1 MESVESVGKSVQ
13 EAIDKG
19 LQELGLNLDDV
30 KVEVLSEGGMFR
42 SAKVRL
48 TKNESFA
55 ELFAATNEDAPI
67 KKNEESKKDEVAPCE
82 GASAAPQN
90 GTMYSLGVLNKILK
104 MYKPTV
110 YATERVQNKVVVFE
124 IQGEG
129 CEVFGN
135 SDAVTALQTLLNTI
149 ERGHNKANDLKR
161 IIVNVGD
168 YEKRREADLRAQAIK
183 CADEAISSG
192 KTIRMQPM
200 NSFER
205 HLVHDFLIDRKD
217 VVAESFGV
225 EPYRYITIRPS
236 AAETTATGAVPKSN

>member
-1 MESVESVGKSVQ
+1 MESVESVGKNVQ

-19 LQELGLNLDDV
+19 LRELGLELDDV
-30 KVEVLSEGGMFR
+30 KVEVLSEGGLFK

-55 ELFAATNEDAPI
+55 ELFATTNAETPH
-67 KKNEESKKDEVAPCE
+67 KNIEESKEEQDESCKVE
-82 GASAAPQN
+82 SIAPQS

-135 SDAVTALQTLLNTI
+135 SEAVSALQTLLNMI
-149 ERGHNKANDLKR
+149 ERGHNKADGLKR

-205 HLVHDFLIDRKD
+205 HLIHDFLIDRKD

-225 EPYRYITIRPS
+225 EPYRYITIRPMQ
-236 AAETTATGAVPKSN
+236 

>member
-1 MESVESVGKSVQ
+1 MESVESVGKNVQ

-19 LQELGLNLDDV
+19 LQELGLPLDDV
-30 KVEVLSEGGMFR
+30 SVEVLSEGGLFK

-48 TKNESFA
+48 TKKESFA
-55 ELFAATNEDAPI
+55 ELFMGANDAQEVKQSTEQNNETHPD
-67 KKNEESKKDEVAPCE
+67 CE
-82 GASAAPQN
+82 NTEIEQN
-90 GTMYSLGVLNKILK
+90 ATMYSLSVLNKILK

-124 IQGEG
+124 IKGEG

-135 SDAVTALQTLLNTI
+135 SDAVTALQTILNTI
-149 ERGHNKANDLKR
+149 ERGHNKSDNLKR

-205 HLVHDFLIDRKD
+205 HLIHDFLIDRKD

-225 EPYRYITIRPS
+225 EPYRYITVRP
-236 AAETTATGAVPKSN
+236 AGTEQL

>member
-1 MESVESVGKSVQ
+1 MESVESVGKNVQ

-19 LQELGLNLDDV
+19 LRELGLELDDV
-30 KVEVLSEGGMFR
+30 KVEVLSEGGLFK

-55 ELFAATNEDAPI
+55 ELFATTNAEAPH
-67 KKNEESKKDEVAPCE
+67 KNIEESKEEQDESCKVE
-82 GASAAPQN
+82 SIAPQS
-90 GTMYSLGVLNKILK
+90 GTMYSLGVLNEILK

-135 SDAVTALQTLLNTI
+135 SEAVSALQTLLNTI
-149 ERGHNKANDLKR
+149 ERGHNKADNLKR

-205 HLVHDFLIDRKD
+205 HLIHDFLIDRKD

-225 EPYRYITIRPS
+225 EPYRYITIRPMQ
-236 AAETTATGAVPKSN
+236 

>member
-1 MESVESVGKSVQ
+1 MESVESVGKNVQ

-19 LQELGLNLDDV
+19 LRELGLELDDV
-30 KVEVLSEGGMFR
+30 KVEVLSEGGLFK

-55 ELFAATNEDAPI
+55 ELFATTNAEAPH
-67 KKNEESKKDEVAPCE
+67 KNVEESKEEQDESCKVE
-82 GASAAPQN
+82 SIAPQS

-135 SDAVTALQTLLNTI
+135 SEAVSALQTLLNTI
-149 ERGHNKANDLKR
+149 ERGHNKADDLKR

-205 HLVHDFLIDRKD
+205 HLIHDFLIDRKD

-225 EPYRYITIRPS
+225 EPYRYITIRPMQ
-236 AAETTATGAVPKSN
+236 

>member
-19 LQELGLNLDDV
+19 LQELGLQLDDV
-30 KVEVLSEGGMFR
+30 KVEVLSEGGLFK

-55 ELFAATNEDAPI
+55 ELFATTNADAPRDKI
-67 KKNEESKKDEVAPCE
+67 DDSAKEQVIPCE
-82 GASAAPQN
+82 NANTVPQN

-124 IQGEG
+124 IQGDG

-149 ERGHNKANDLKR
+149 ERGHNKADDLKR

-168 YEKRREADLRAQAIK
+168 YEKKREANLRAQAIK

-192 KTIRMQPM
+192 RTIRMQPM

-217 VVAESFGV
+217 VIAESFGV
-225 EPYRYITIRPS
+225 EPYRYITIRP
-236 AAETTATGAVPKSN
+236 V

>member
-19 LQELGLNLDDV
+19 LKELGLQLDDV
-30 KVEVLSEGGMFR
+30 KVEVLSEGGLFK

-55 ELFAATNEDAPI
+55 ELFATTNADAPRD
-67 KKNEESKKDEVAPCE
+67 KVDDSAEEQVIPCE
-82 GASAAPQN
+82 SANTVSQN

-124 IQGEG
+124 IQGDG

-149 ERGHNKANDLKR
+149 ERGHNKADDLKR

-168 YEKRREADLRAQAIK
+168 YEKKREANLRAQAIK

-192 KTIRMQPM
+192 RTIRMQPM

-217 VVAESFGV
+217 VIAESFGV
-225 EPYRYITIRPS
+225 EPYRYITIRP
-236 AAETTATGAVPKSN
+236 V

>member
-19 LQELGLNLDDV
+19 LKELGLQLDDV
-30 KVEVLSEGGMFR
+30 KVEVLSEGGLFK

-55 ELFAATNEDAPI
+55 ELFATTNADAPRD
-67 KKNEESKKDEVAPCE
+67 KVDDSAEEQVIPCE
-82 GASAAPQN
+82 SANTVSQN

-124 IQGEG
+124 IQGDG

-149 ERGHNKANDLKR
+149 ERGHNKADDLKR

-168 YEKRREADLRAQAIK
+168 YEKKREANLRAQAIK

-192 KTIRMQPM
+192 RMIRMQPM

-217 VVAESFGV
+217 VIAESFGV
-225 EPYRYITIRPS
+225 EPYRYITIRP
-236 AAETTATGAVPKSN
+236 V